1 MNTVTAAR
9 SSMASMRSLP
19 LRPDHR
25 VRWIGAWAGA
35 LALLFLGAALAHA
48 TPETP
53 APPGVAKPVY
63 TRAVV
68 RSLPS
73 AAEPNTVRLKLLP
86 HGKLPFTTVSFGVE
100 RPELLQDIRVGDEV
114 GFVAERRASG
124 NTLMRL
130 RKVAP
135 CVRFQP
141 CPNIAAD

>member
-1 MNTVTAAR
+1 
-9 SSMASMRSLP
+9 MAFMRSLP
-19 LRPDHR
+19 LRPEHR
-25 VRWIGAWAGA
+25 VRWIGAWVGA
-35 LALLFLGAALAHA
+35 LALSFLSAALAHA

-73 AAEPNTVRLKLLP
+73 AAEPNTVRVKLLP
-86 HGKLPFTTVSFGVE
+86 RGKVPFTTVSFGVE
-100 RPELLQDIRVGDEV
+100 RPELLRDILVGDEV

-124 NTLMRL
+124 NTLTRL

-135 CVRFQP
+135 CVRFKP
-141 CPNIAAD
+141 CPSIVAD